1 MVLFL
6 LLCLPQFLVSSLVYR
21 SKEQVLLEHDIL
33 GQKNPPNLRTI
44 WIHTCV
50 QPASPTPA
58 TGEPHPLG
66 LLPLCAICTL
76 PWGKIL
82 WLHGRRGEDLELK
95 ASTWTYWSAS
105 IISYFDH
112 TLSSQQITV
121 PD

>member
-1 MVLFL
+1 MIFWDKKK
-6 LLCLPQFLVSSLVYR
+6 PQ
-21 SKEQVLLEHDIL
+21 
-33 GQKNPPNLRTI
+33 NLRTI

-58 TGEPHPLG
+58 MGEPHPLG
-66 LLPLCAICTL
+66 LLPLCGICTL

-105 IISYFDH
+105 VISYFDH

-121 PD
+121 PN